1 MTADEVIEALD
12 ALGTYDYV
20 TLSGGNPLLGE
31 YG

>member
-20 TLSGGNPLLGE
+20 TLSGGIQLFSG
-31 YG
+31 